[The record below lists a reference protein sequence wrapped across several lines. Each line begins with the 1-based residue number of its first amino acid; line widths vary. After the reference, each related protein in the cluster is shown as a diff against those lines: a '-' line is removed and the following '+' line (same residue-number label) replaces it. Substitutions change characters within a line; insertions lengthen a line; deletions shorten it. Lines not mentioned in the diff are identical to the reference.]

1 MSRHHAS
8 MKRSAWARIRRN
20 ILDRD
25 CWRCKACGKAGFLEV
40 HHVKALDDGGT
51 NEAGNL
57 LTLCRGCHI
66 HEHRHHDPERDAWA
80 AAIAELR

>member
-1 MSRHHAS
+1 MSRHHTS
-8 MKRSAWARIRRN
+8 MNRSAWARIRRN

-25 CWRCKACGKAGFLEV
+25 GYRCRKCGKSGVLEV

-51 NEAGNL
+51 NELGNL

-66 HEHRHHDPERDAWA
+66 HEHRHRDPERDAWQSVVDK
-80 AAIAELR
+80 LN